1 MLTMRSVKVKG
12 RSKDYIAHPWIFRD
26 KVADAG
32 DAQPGENVLVFT
44 TKGAFIGSA
53 IYNPKSKITLRFYS
67 RAREELD
74 YIGLKFRLMQA
85 DQVRQTL
92 LPGET
97 SYRMAFGESDDLPG
111 LIIDRYEN
119 GFVIQILSLGMEIRR
134 NAVLNA
140 LIDAFEPQFVYE
152 RSDSMLRIEEGLNQR
167 SGLLYGELP
176 EELIIT
182 SAGVKYHVDVAH
194 GQKTGFFF
202 DQRENRLALERYAK
216 GVKRALDLFSYTGGF
231 TLHLLKGGAKVV
243 YAVDRSRPAIELLKQ
258 NVELNGYSSQRVLT
272 FVKDVFEF
280 LEEMSLAG
288 EKFDLIVID
297 PPSFAKKRKDIGEAL
312 GAYRTLHEKA
322 IALLNDGGYIATFSC
337 ARYISEADLIGS
349 FYVAARRLG
358 KSFYLVEHLH
368 QAKDHPVLV
377 GFPESEYLKGVL
389 LKHKFSPSD

>member
-74 YIGLKFRLMQA
+74 YLGLKFRLMQA

-134 NAVLNA
+134 NAVLDA

-176 EELIIT
+176 
-182 SAGVKYHVDVAH
+182 
-194 GQKTGFFF
+194 
-202 DQRENRLALERYAK
+202 
-216 GVKRALDLFSYTGGF
+216 
-231 TLHLLKGGAKVV
+231 
-243 YAVDRSRPAIELLKQ
+243 
-258 NVELNGYSSQRVLT
+258 
-272 FVKDVFEF
+272 
-280 LEEMSLAG
+280 
-288 EKFDLIVID
+288 
-297 PPSFAKKRKDIGEAL
+297 
-312 GAYRTLHEKA
+312 
-322 IALLNDGGYIATFSC
+322 
-337 ARYISEADLIGS
+337 
-349 FYVAARRLG
+349 
-358 KSFYLVEHLH
+358 
-368 QAKDHPVLV
+368 
-377 GFPESEYLKGVL
+377 
-389 LKHKFSPSD
+389 